1 MSEVLLGGQAVIE
14 GIMMRAGDYV
24 AVAVRKPSGKIALK
38 KEKIT
43 PLSKKYPVLK
53 LPFLRGAVALYDS
66 LVIGTKT
73 LIFSAEESTDGEE
86 KITSK
91 ELYITFGIAIVFAI
105 GVFVLLPLF
114 LTSLT
119 KQQGVV
125 FNVIDG
131 IFRLFFF
138 IIYLVAISSFKD
150 VKRMFAYH
158 GAEHMAV
165 HCHEAKKPLTVNNIR
180 KFGTAH
186 ARCGTSFLII
196 VMLISIVV
204 FSIVNPDNFLLK
216 FLSRIIL
223 IPVIAGISYELL
235 RFSAK
240 FSNTF
245 IGGAIAY
252 PGVMLQKITTKK
264 PDDGQ
269 IKVAIAAL
277 KALRIS
283 SD

>member
-1 MSEVLLGGQAVIE
+1 EVLLGGQAVIE
-14 GIMMRAGDYV
+14 GVMMRAGDSV
-24 AVAVRKPSGKIALK
+24 AVAVRKPNGKIAVK
-38 KEKIT
+38 KEKII

-53 LPFLRGAVALYDS
+53 LPLLRGVIALYDS

-91 ELYITFGIAIVFAI
+91 ELYITFGVAIVFAI
-105 GVFVLLPLF
+105 GIFVLLPLF

-119 KQQGVV
+119 RQSGVT
-125 FNVIDG
+125 FNIIDG
-131 IFRLFFF
+131 ILRLVFF

-165 HCHEAKKPLTVNNIR
+165 HCHEEKKPLTVKNVR
-180 KFGTAH
+180 KFSTAH
-186 ARCGTSFLII
+186 ARCGTSFLLI
-196 VMLISIVV
+196 VLLISIAV

-216 FLSRIIL
+216 FLSRILL
-223 IPVIAGISYELL
+223 IPLIAGISYELL

-240 FSNTF
+240 FSKNF
-245 IGGAIAY
+245 IGRAIAY
-252 PGVMLQKITTKK
+252 PGMLLQRITTKK

-277 KALRIS
+277 KALSTS
-283 SD
+283 SA